1 MPRKRMLS
9 LRCPTC
15 KKLVLRND
23 PEFPFCSER
32 CRLIDLGKWA
42 SGGYVIST
50 PITDPEAMGFQSDP
64 QAGREKRS
72 AQDSPGAGGE
82 TRARHKTD
90 DFGENREH

>member
-1 MPRKRMLS
+1 MPRKKVRS

-15 KKLVLRND
+15 RAIVMRKD

-50 PITDPEAMGFQSDP
+50 RINDPEELQDFEVRRAEQNRNDP
-64 QAGREKRS
+64 DGHSKE
-72 AQDSPGAGGE
+72 DDE
-82 TRARHKTD
+82 RH
-90 DFGENREH
+90 RH